1 MKGKKRKNRKR
12 YNFFLVILILVLL
25 LAVYMLNELTEAAS
39 EVSREVRITIPAGSS
54 NQEIARILAEHKII
68 KNKFAFLLY
77 SKYLGYDRSLKAG
90 SYELDPSWDLVR
102 ILEELKKGQVR
113 STTFTIPEGYT
124 IEQIAERLSKNGLVN
139 KEKFLSLTNSPQFEL
154 PFLEGVKNEGY
165 LLEGYL
171 FPDTYQVAEEM
182 DEADIIRMMLN
193 RFTEVYD
200 EPKRDKAKKMGLTDH
215 ELITIASMIEKEAK
229 YDQDRALI
237 ASVIYN
243 RLQIG
248 MPLQIDATIQFA
260 LETHKAKL
268 KYKDLEVESPYNT
281 YKILG
286 LPPGP
291 IGAPGKASIVA
302 ALYPKETDFLY
313 YLAKQDGTHVFS
325 RTLEEHNAAKQKYLK

>member
-1 MKGKKRKNRKR
+1 MKDKKRKNRKW
-12 YNFFLVILILVLL
+12 YYVFLVVLMLMLLSAGYILS
-25 LAVYMLNELTEAAS
+25 ELTKAVS
-39 EVSREVRITIPAGSS
+39 KVSREVGVTIPAGSS
-54 NQEIARILAEHKII
+54 NQEIARILAEQKVI
-68 KNKFAFLLY
+68 KSKLVFLLY

-90 SYELDPSWDLVR
+90 SYVLDLSWDLFE

-113 STTFTIPEGYT
+113 TTTFTIPEGYT

-139 KEKFLSLTNSPQFEL
+139 KEKFLSLTNSSQFKI
-154 PFLEGVKNEGY
+154 PFLEDVGSEGY

-182 DEADIIRMMLN
+182 DEADIIKMMLN

-200 EPKRDKAKKMGLTDH
+200 ESMRDRAKKLGLTDH

-260 LETHKAKL
+260 LETPKANL
-268 KYKDLEVESPYNT
+268 DYQDLEVESPYNT
-281 YKILG
+281 YKISG

-291 IGAPGKASIVA
+291 IGAPGKASIEA
-302 ALYPKETDFLY
+302 ALYPRETNFLY

-325 RTLEEHNAAKQKYLK
+325 RTLQEHNTAKLKYFK